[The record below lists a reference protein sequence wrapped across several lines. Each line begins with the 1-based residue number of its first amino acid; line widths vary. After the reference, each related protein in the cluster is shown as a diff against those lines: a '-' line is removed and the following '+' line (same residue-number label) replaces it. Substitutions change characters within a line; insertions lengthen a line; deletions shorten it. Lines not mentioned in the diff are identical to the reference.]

1 MQRMV
6 NPRQT
11 RLFDPYEP
19 VLTAANRHW
28 LEENWPGVFRH
39 VILELMPVDALREH
53 FHPDWGRPTRELYS
67 MAGLLLLLEFRNWT
81 KEQAVEAYCFH
92 TEVQYALN
100 LEPQGH
106 DLSVRTLERYQAYF
120 AQDGLAPRVMHDVT
134 TRLVEVLGTKIDQ
147 QRLDSTHVFSDMAQL
162 GRTRLLGVALKRFLT
177 QIQRHD
183 PAAYANLPAALRQ
196 RYAPSEHL
204 LFGDIAKDRASRRLL
219 RQQVAEDLHQ
229 VLRQFADQPTHAKRS
244 SYQAMERIFQ
254 EQCEVQE
261 QKVTVKDQTGNTVMQ
276 NPSDPEASY
285 DGHKGPGYQVQIAE
299 TCSPDNEVQLITSA
313 LPQTASVPDEEAVA
327 PVLADLKASRL
338 LPKELLGDMHYPSEE
353 NIQLAESYGVELVGP
368 VPGAAPAQR
377 PDDLTIDD
385 FVIDEK
391 TEQVT
396 CCPDGHAPERSVHH
410 PASRRTHTT
419 MAAVHCEHCA
429 YRAVSR
435 RRDGRQLSSGAY
447 RQATPGGGAPAGTAN
462 GGLSRALSPPQWHRE
477 HQQWPQTL
485 HRPGPPAGPRPAP
498 SVPGALPQDHGLEHP
513 AGLGLRDHAK
523 TGAGQGPNRRWAGLS
538 LGRDGLSCLPRSVPG
553 PPDCHSGFPPSV
565 SSRSGPPVRRMK
577 PTFVVGVKQSQWA
590 PSRIRAKSCAAR

>member
-19 VLTAANRHW
+19 VLTATNRQW

-81 KEQAVEAYCFH
+81 QEQAVEAYCFH

-134 TRLVEVLGTKIDQ
+134 TCLVRVLGTKIDQ

-177 QIQRHD
+177 QVQRHD
-183 PAAYANLPAALRQ
+183 PAAYANLPEALRQ

-204 LFGDIAKDRASRRLL
+204 LFGDIAKDRESRRLL

-229 VLRQFADQPTHAKRS
+229 VLRQFADQPAHAKRS
-244 SYQAMERIFQ
+244 SYQALERIFQ

-353 NIQLAESYGVELVGP
+353 NVQLAESYGVELVGP

-396 CCPDGHAPERSVHH
+396 CCPDGHAPLRSVHH
-410 PASRRTHTT
+410 PASGRTHTT

-429 YRAVSR
+429 YRAQCPVAETADGYHLEHTAKQRRVAER
-435 RRDGRQLSSGAY
+435 RREQQTEVFRERYRRRSGIESTNSGLKRRTGLGRLRVRG
-447 RQATPGGGAPAGTAN
+447 RPRVFQALYLKITGWNILRASVCATMRKLVQARAQTAVGRVFPWVGTA
-462 GGLSRALSPPQWHRE
+462 SRACRGVFRGLQIVI
-477 HQQWPQTL
+477 
-485 HRPGPPAGPRPAP
+485 PAFR
-498 SVPGALPQDHGLEHP
+498 HP
-513 AGLGLRDHAK
+513 FPLGLGLRY
-523 TGAGQGPNRRWAGLS
+523 
-538 LGRDGLSCLPRSVPG
+538 
-553 PPDCHSGFPPSV
+553 
-565 SSRSGPPVRRMK
+565 
-577 PTFVVGVKQSQWA
+577 
-590 PSRIRAKSCAAR
+590 AA